1 MVYNK
6 HVSFTVLPLRYPG
19 TSSVTVLDL
28 NTGTG
33 LGTEQETD
41 FIGVTILSLS
51 SSILALFY
59 EW

>member
-6 HVSFTVLPLRYPG
+6 HVFFTVLPLRYPG
-19 TSSVTVLDL
+19 TSLVTVLDL

-41 FIGVTILSLS
+41 FIGVTILSLL
-51 SSILALFY
+51 ILHSCLVL
-59 EW
+59 